1 MTVNPGVADIVGVA
15 EIVCVTAGVLLI
27 VGVGVG
33 QIQLPEGLAVASPQD
48 TVTFKAHIV

>member
-15 EIVCVTAGVLLI
+15 VVETDVVGVTTGVLLI

-33 QIQLPEGLAVASPQD
+33 VDWLV
-48 TVTFKAHIV
+48 